1 MRRKETLEELTEG
14 LRELLAQ
21 RDLELETLRNEAEQL
36 RKQREALI
44 KAFDG
49 GSVVLP
55 RKLSILVSPNLS
67 SGNGACSH

>member
-49 GSVVLP
+49 GSVAIL
-55 RKLSILVSPNLS
+55 RKLSIVSP
-67 SGNGACSH
+67 

>member
-49 GSVVLP
+49 GSVVIL
-55 RKLSILVSPNLS
+55 RKL
-67 SGNGACSH
+67 